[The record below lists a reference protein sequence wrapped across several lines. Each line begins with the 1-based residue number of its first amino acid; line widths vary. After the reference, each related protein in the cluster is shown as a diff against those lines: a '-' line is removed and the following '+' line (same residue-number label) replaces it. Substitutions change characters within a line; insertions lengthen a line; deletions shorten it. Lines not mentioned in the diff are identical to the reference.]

1 MERRE
6 SAAVRITDARTSH
19 SDDLRH
25 RQKRYLMSMAIR
37 TLCFIGAVIVD
48 SWLRWVLVVAA
59 LFLPYV
65 AVVMANAVGRRP
77 PKRAES
83 MSPEARGTLESGAS
97 HNVDHQ
103 EPS

>member
-1 MERRE
+1 MEHRE
-6 SAAVRITDARTSH
+6 SEAVRITDARTSH

-25 RQKRYLMSMAIR
+25 RQTRYLMSMAVR

-48 SWLRWVLVVAA
+48 SWLRWVLILAA

-77 PKRAES
+77 PKQAQTLS
-83 MSPEARGTLESGAS
+83 HDARGSLESGPS